1 MKKYV
6 KPIIDVVELSVREN
20 IAKLPYAVAP
30 GEYKNDAYEFG
41 TGKVPMTVYN
51 LASIKTSDQA

>member
-20 IAKLPYAVAP
+20 IAKLPTAIQNPEVSTYS
-30 GEYKNDAYEFG
+30 FG
-41 TGKVPMTVYN
+41 ATDVPVTVYN
-51 LASIKTSDQA
+51 LASVKTSEEA